1 MLFFLLWLVDKIEDW
16 NIVSW
21 RNILEIFFWVII
33 VEILLYIKCCIGY
46 VIINNMIIIDVILE
60 VLKKN

>member
-1 MLFFLLWLVDKIEDW
+1 MLFFLLWLVDIIEDW

-33 VEILLYIKCCIGY
+33 VEILLYIKCRIGY

>member
-1 MLFFLLWLVDKIEDW
+1 MLFFLLWLVDIIEDW

-33 VEILLYIKCCIGY
+33 VEILLYFKCRIGY